1 MYFGGF
7 DPNGHTSTNNAWV
20 YKRTW
25 STLDVDEQK
34 SQSIINYKVHNNY
47 PNPFNPSTNIPYTIL
62 KDEFINIV
70 IYDLIGNRVKLLVN
84 EYKDIGNYIINWNG
98 KNENDIPVSAGVYLY
113 SIEAGEFQQT
123 KKMIL
128 LK

>member
-1 MYFGGF
+1 M
-7 DPNGHTSTNNAWV
+7 
-20 YKRTW
+20 
-25 STLDVDEQK
+25 
-34 SQSIINYKVHNNY
+34 HNNY

-70 IYDLIGNRVKLLVN
+70 IYDLTGNRIKLLIN
-84 EYKDIGNYIINWNG
+84 EYKDIGNYVINWNG
-98 KNENDIPVSAGVYLY
+98 KNEDDKPVSAGVYLY
-113 SIEAGEFQQT
+113 SIEAGDFRQM

>member
-1 MYFGGF
+1 M
-7 DPNGHTSTNNAWV
+7 
-20 YKRTW
+20 
-25 STLDVDEQK
+25 
-34 SQSIINYKVHNNY
+34 HNNY

-62 KDEFINIV
+62 NDEFINIV

-84 EYKDIGNYIINWNG
+84 EYKDIGSYIINWNG

-113 SIEAGEFQQT
+113 SIEAGEFKQT